1 VHLQAAAAV
10 VEDHAG
16 HDLLAEVLHEAVGAE
31 VQSLADLVAPPRAGR
46 RIGEVDERRGAAERV
61 AEEIRRPV
69 GGPRH
74 DAAAQR
80 VLEDARGLR
89 PGHVVG
95 HERAEVEEDA
105 QAAAVQ
111 PRDEVAQDRAR
122 EDPPALEPVGAQRD
136 AVAREVTQV
145 LTHLGL
151 VAGRRLASAV
161 ARSSVGPMAQPGG
174 TRWRPVIAVSAAIAR
189 RAGPGATT

>member
-1 VHLQAAAAV
+1 MS
-10 VEDHAG
+10 
-16 HDLLAEVLHEAVGAE
+16 AEV
-31 VQSLADLVAPPRAGR
+31 PPN
-46 RIGEVDERRGAAERV
+46 ELPK
-61 AEEIRRPV
+61 EIRRPV

-80 VLEDARGLR
+80 VLEDACGLR

-111 PRDEVAQDRAR
+111 PRHEVAQDRAR

-151 VAGRRLASAV
+151 VAGRRLAQ
-161 ARSSVGPMAQPGG
+161 RGG
-174 TRWRPVIAVSAAIAR
+174 TVERRADGPARRDPVASGDRRQRGDRAPR
-189 RAGPGATT
+189 RAGGDDVVQLRRRDVGLPDVLTVRTQAEPSQLRAVEQEAVGP